1 MLRDIQKSLW
11 LLLFAV
17 VLVCGIYPAF
27 LWVVGQTFW
36 PFQANGSIVTRPDG
50 KPVGSLLIAQPFT
63 KDEYFWP
70 RPSAASYDGTASS
83 SSAIAVSNYAL
94 RDRVARQIGPIA
106 VYAAGPEKGKLAAPD
121 VEAWFRQDHFQG
133 HPGIVA
139 QWADMHNELAQGWV
153 TSDPTHTAYVAG
165 WAKAHPD
172 LVAAFVKANPDTP
185 NPAPSDL
192 AVTFFEQ
199 YSKEYPGTFP
209 SAVTQ
214 TGPDG
219 KPVTS
224 IRPVGSGS
232 DIQSIFFDMWL
243 TDHPGVRLQKIP
255 GDFVTTSGSGLDPD
269 ITLENAEYQL
279 PRVAAKWA
287 HDLKRD
293 PSSVQSEIAAMLK
306 QYEFSPG
313 YGLFGEPMINVLKI
327 NLQLR
332 KRYGAPS

>member
-1 MLRDIQKSLW
+1 MLRDIKKSLW

-36 PFQANGSIVTRPDG
+36 PFQANGSIVNGPDG
-50 KPVGSLLIAQPFT
+50 KPVGSLQIAQPFT

-83 SSAIAVSNYAL
+83 SSALAVSNYAL

-106 VYAAGPEKGKLAAPD
+106 LYAAGPESGKPVAPD
-121 VEAWFRQDHFQG
+121 EEAWFRHDRFQG
-133 HPGIVA
+133 QPGIVA

-153 TSDPTHTAYVAG
+153 TGDPTHTAYVAD

-172 LVAAFVKANPDTP
+172 LVAAFVKANPGTP
-185 NPAPSDL
+185 NPAASDL

-199 YSKEYPGTFP
+199 YSKEHPGTFP
-209 SAVTQ
+209 SSVTQ
-214 TGPDG
+214 AGPDG
-219 KPVTS
+219 KSVTS
-224 IRPVGSGS
+224 IQPVASGS

-243 TDHPGVRLQKIP
+243 TDHPQAHLQKIP
-255 GDFVTTSGSGLDPD
+255 GDYLTTSGSGLDPD
-269 ITLENAEYQL
+269 ITLENAQYQL

-287 HDLKRD
+287 QDLKRD
-293 PSSVQSEIAAMLK
+293 PASVQREIAAML
-306 QYEFSPG
+306 QTDAFSPG
-313 YGLFGEPMINVLKI
+313 YGLFGVPMINVLKI
-327 NLQLR
+327 NLALR